1 MSRLLFTRRPAR
13 LLPEHDDEDPASAYS
28 SLLDQD
34 DPAVAE
40 HQAAAAA
47 AAAASAFPQRS
58 QSLRYQ
64 HRRTKS
70 SPKVY
75 TAAAQ
80 TAVIRRQPSWTGE
93 RPVRKLIKEP
103 TAGSARPSFS
113 VEISDGDGD
122 GDGGAQGKEKG
133 KAGSGTVRRSIL
145 RLRDYWKGEK

>member
-13 LLPEHDDEDPASAYS
+13 LLPDRDEDDDPSSAFS

-34 DPAVAE
+34 DPATIAANHH
-40 HQAAAAA
+40 HQA
-47 AAAASAFPQRS
+47 AFPQRS
-58 QSLRYQ
+58 QSIRHQ

-80 TAVIRRQPSWTGE
+80 NAILRRQPSWTGE
-93 RPVRKLIKEP
+93 RPATRKLVKEP
-103 TAGSARPSFS
+103 TAGSARPSLS

-122 GDGGAQGKEKG
+122 ADSQRKD
-133 KAGSGTVRRSIL
+133 KAKMGSSTVRRSIL

>member
-13 LLPEHDDEDPASAYS
+13 LLPDHDEEDPASAYS

-34 DPAVAE
+34 DPATTATSG
-40 HQAAAAA
+40 H
-47 AAAASAFPQRS
+47 SALPQRS
-58 QSLRYQ
+58 LSLRYQ

-75 TAAAQ
+75 TAATQ
-80 TAVIRRQPSWTGE
+80 NAVVRRQPSWTGE
-93 RPVRKLIKEP
+93 RPVRKLVKEP

-122 GDGGAQGKEKG
+122 GGGDGNAGGHKKDKG
-133 KAGSGTVRRSIL
+133 KAGSSTVRRSIL